1 MKLIVAVVLLLSLS
15 SANAED
21 IAQAEAL
28 QLQQQGKI
36 LSLDNIL
43 ALIETRHPQFSLLE
57 VELEEDDGLYI
68 YEVELSTRDGVIRE
82 LEINARTGSILQ
94 DEEDD

>member
-1 MKLIVAVVLLLSLS
+1 MKPIFALLLLVSLS
-15 SANAED
+15 SASAED
-21 IAQAEAL
+21 IAQADAL

-36 LSLDNIL
+36 LALEKIL
-43 ALIETRHPQFSLLE
+43 TLIENRHPKFSLLE
-57 VELEEDDGLYI
+57 VELEKDEGVYI

-82 LEINARTGSILQ
+82 LEIDAATGNILQ